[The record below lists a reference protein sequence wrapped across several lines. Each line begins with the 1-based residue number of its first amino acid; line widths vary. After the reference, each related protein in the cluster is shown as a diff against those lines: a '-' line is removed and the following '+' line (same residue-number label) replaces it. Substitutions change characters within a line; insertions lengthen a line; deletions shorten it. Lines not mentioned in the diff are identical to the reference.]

1 MSGNIRSRRLTR
13 RGGPFE
19 TGSTGTTKDD
29 PIVPSDIGAQSNIA
43 RNEQSRWLDFRGALH
58 VLGDQADLWVGQSP
72 ISRTGEEY
80 PPAAGQLRIGEFVCG
95 ATAALW

>member
-1 MSGNIRSRRLTR
+1 M
-13 RGGPFE
+13 
-19 TGSTGTTKDD
+19 
-29 PIVPSDIGAQSNIA
+29 PSDIGAQSNIA

-95 ATAALW
+95 AIAALGRDVGNVCPGAGSGRSDGRWIP